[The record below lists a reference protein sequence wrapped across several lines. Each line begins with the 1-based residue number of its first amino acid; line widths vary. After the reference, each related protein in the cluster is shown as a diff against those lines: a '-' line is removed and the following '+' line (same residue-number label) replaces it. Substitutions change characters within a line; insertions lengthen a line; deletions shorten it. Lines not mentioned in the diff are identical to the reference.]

1 MHKRARLPLCIF
13 RFAFFALWAAAAC
26 STKPPPPDLR
36 PLRLPDLSHAAPSVQ
51 EQLREGYAALTRSID
66 TRDIRPVDLGDAY
79 GRMGMLLM
87 AAEFRNEAESALLN
101 AEALSPAQHRWPY
114 YLGHVYRL
122 KGDAPKSAAAFER
135 ARVLQPA
142 DVPTLVWLGNALLD
156 EGKPEAAE
164 PHFIAALAIQPRLVA
179 AEFGLGRAALARQ
192 DYARAVEVLERA
204 LSHDPK
210 ATIVHY
216 PLALAYRGLGDAA
229 RATAHMQQRGTL
241 DIKPDDPLMHELDTL
256 LHSALAYEVAG
267 ADALDRA
274 DWAAAADSFRK
285 GIALAPEEPSLHHK
299 LGTALALT
307 GDTRGAVEQ
316 FERLSGC
323 RRPSPKRTTA
333 SASSWPRAASRS
345 RRSNTG
351 WLPSRRNPATWSR
364 VCNSPTC

>member
-1 MHKRARLPLCIF
+1 MQKRTGLPFCVFRL
-13 RFAFFALWAAAAC
+13 AFFVLWAASAC
-26 STKPPPPDLR
+26 SPSPPPADLR
-36 PLRLPDLSHAAPSVQ
+36 RLTLPDLSHASPSVQ
-51 EQLREGYAALTRSID
+51 EQLREGYAALDRSIG
-66 TRDIRPVDLGDAY
+66 TGDIGPVDLGDAY

-101 AEALSPAQHRWPY
+101 AEALSPAEHRWPY

-122 KGDAPKSAAAFER
+122 KGDAAKSAAAFER

-142 DVPTLVWLGNALLD
+142 DLPTLVWLGNARLD
-156 EGKPEAAE
+156 EGKPEVAE
-164 PHFIAALAIQPRLVA
+164 PHFVAALAIQPRLVI
-179 AEFGLGRAALARQ
+179 AELGLGRAALARQ

-241 DIKPDDPLMHELDTL
+241 EIKPDDPLMHELDSL

-274 DWAAAADSFRK
+274 DWDAAADSFRK
-285 GIALAPEEPSLHHK
+285 GIALAPAGGSSR
-299 LGTALALT
+299 GCAL
-307 GDTRGAVEQ
+307 
-316 FERLSGC
+316 
-323 RRPSPKRTTA
+323 
-333 SASSWPRAASRS
+333 S
-345 RRSNTG
+345 RRA
-351 WLPSRRNPATWSR
+351 R
-364 VCNSPTC
+364 C

>member
-1 MHKRARLPLCIF
+1 MGTYERYIKRLVARLRKLGCPKAWGRASARYEHMGAKL
-13 RFAFFALWAAAAC
+13 A
-26 STKPPPPDLR
+26 
-36 PLRLPDLSHAAPSVQ
+36 
-51 EQLREGYAALTRSID
+51 YAVLQRAVNYEVFVRK
-66 TRDIRPVDLGDAY
+66 RVD
-79 GRMGMLLM
+79 RT
-87 AAEFRNEAESALLN
+87 
-101 AEALSPAQHRWPY
+101 
-114 YLGHVYRL
+114 
-122 KGDAPKSAAAFER
+122 FER

-216 PLALAYRGLGDAA
+216 PLALAYRGLGDSA

-299 LGTALALT
+299 LGTALALK
-307 GDTRGAVEQ
+307 GDTRWRDGTV
-316 FERLSGC
+316 R
-323 RRPSPKRTTA
+323 
-333 SASSWPRAASRS
+333 
-345 RRSNTG
+345 
-351 WLPSRRNPATWSR
+351 
-364 VCNSPTC
+364 